1 MEKNHDYREKENF
14 GIGFFLAL
22 DMGTS
27 SSSNYGLKTIHSQW
41 PLITASIETIIKKR
55 GIIRQ
60 AFMRNQLSYL
70 HSPCSPKDSTK
81 NIEEINF
88 SSKYKGPNM

>member
-41 PLITASIETIIKKR
+41 ALITVSIEIIIIIKE
-55 GIIRQ
+55 
-60 AFMRNQLSYL
+60 A
-70 HSPCSPKDSTK
+70 
-81 NIEEINF
+81 
-88 SSKYKGPNM
+88 

>member
-41 PLITASIETIIKKR
+41 PLITASIETIIIKKE
-55 GIIRQ
+55 
-60 AFMRNQLSYL
+60 A
-70 HSPCSPKDSTK
+70 
-81 NIEEINF
+81 
-88 SSKYKGPNM
+88 